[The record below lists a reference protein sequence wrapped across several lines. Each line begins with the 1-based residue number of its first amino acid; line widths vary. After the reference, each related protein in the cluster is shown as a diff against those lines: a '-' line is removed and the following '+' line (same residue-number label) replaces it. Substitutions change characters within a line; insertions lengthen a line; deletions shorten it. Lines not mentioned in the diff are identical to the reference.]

1 MCGKG
6 ELLNESFIA
15 FIISWMLTPRGSNQ
29 SMLTEEDLVLIY
41 YIMNKVKF
49 NWIQII
55 KKHMQKSI
63 RLSDYHYPYVVL
75 ITKFLHYFE
84 MDLEQ
89 EQPEIVKTSS
99 EINNGSLSKM
109 EFTKIGGRWVS
120 KDGDQVG
127 FSSGAHIGE

>member
-1 MCGKG
+1 
-6 ELLNESFIA
+6 
-15 FIISWMLTPRGSNQ
+15 
-29 SMLTEEDLVLIY
+29 MLTEEDLVLIY